1 MLLQLFLPSISNFRL
16 GSFSKGSNQWWVQCR
31 FGCPNFVPKFSGQ
44 SQLTYS
50 PRQKEILGIQCDRLI
65 SDFKGPKTIAL
76 VREKIRQIPDG
87 SLSHCA
93 RALNLVFQKA
103 FELRKKRRHPPWAK
117 LRCSNPGCSWIK
129 TPSRSRLLRQS
140 RLWKGICVDGR
151 DDVTS
156 SVDVD
161 GAQCRRMYDKQKS
174 LSQSSVAWQDEQ
186 SSMVYFL
193 GGK

>member
-93 RALNLVFQKA
+93 SALNLVFQKA

-129 TPSRSRLLRQS
+129 TPSRSRLLRQILPIVLVAGLGATNGCGYNGTGNYAS
-140 RLWKGICVDGR
+140 CQGCGKV
-151 DDVTS
+151 
-156 SVDVD
+156 SV
-161 GAQCRRMYDKQKS
+161 
-174 LSQSSVAWQDEQ
+174 
-186 SSMVYFL
+186 
-193 GGK
+193 